1 MNLLELERILEQIS
15 LSSLVSGNCRDFLAA
30 ILSFGC
36 TCSVFY
42 LLLICASLIDKVLRA
57 PHLRRRYR
65 SEWRHR
71 LRFAPCFVR
80 FAACRF
86 FLEADVPPNCNLR
99 RMQVFIHWCGAGVER
114 RTKSPWW
121 DFVFKWLHRKNS
133 APCGSMTAEASLCV
147 IFLLLFF
154 LFLLFNVIRPESM
167 HKSGCQSRFA
177 RPVAPSSWH
186 RQQQQQQS
194 SERNNRRGKR
204 IRRASDVQPPESST
218 GALFESIQI
227 PRKSLPVSLVFGI
240 FKIQIK

>member
-1 MNLLELERILEQIS
+1 MEHSESLQVNLLELQRILERIS

-99 RMQVFIHWCGAGVER
+99 RMQVFIHWCGAGVGR
-114 RTKSPWW
+114 RPKSPWW

-133 APCGSMTAEASLCV
+133 APCGSVTAGASLCV
-147 IFLLLFF
+147 IFLLFPLFIVQRHPAGIDAQIGVPKP
-154 LFLLFNVIRPESM
+154 LRTTRCPVV
-167 HKSGCQSRFA
+167 
-177 RPVAPSSWH
+177 VAPATTTTAV
-186 RQQQQQQS
+186 
-194 SERNNRRGKR
+194 ER
-204 IRRASDVQPPESST
+204 E
-218 GALFESIQI
+218 E
-227 PRKSLPVSLVFGI
+227 
-240 FKIQIK
+240 